1 MEKRKSLI
9 IIPIVSALVL
19 AIAIGVMAFSPG
31 VASSPVFDIQAQDG
45 DDTSDSYPW
54 GAEFGGMHGHGRMG
68 RFGMGTSF
76 DYDAFMADA
85 LGVTVDEFQAARLAA
100 RDAALD
106 QAVEEGI
113 ITADYADLLKA
124 RHALSQYI
132 DHQAILSE
140 ALGLDE
146 AELEAALQD
155 GKSIPYLMGELGLE
169 PEDVQAAMQNAYQDA
184 VQQAVDDGV
193 ITDSQAEQLQDS
205 GFGSRGLGMRG
216 FGSHGRGAGFF
227 GQRMGSIPDNDL

>member
-9 IIPIVSALVL
+9 IIPVVSALVL

-31 VASSPVFDIQAQDG
+31 IASSPVFDIQALDD
-45 DDTSDSYPW
+45 DDTPESYPW
-54 GAEFGGMHGHGRMG
+54 GGGFGGMHGPGRMG
-68 RFGMGTSF
+68 RFGMGNSF

-85 LGVTVDEFQAARLAA
+85 LGVTVDEFQAAHLAA

-106 QAVEEGI
+106 QAVEEGV
-113 ITADYADLLKA
+113 ITADQADLMKA
-124 RHALSQYI
+124 RQALSQYI

-140 ALGLDE
+140 ALGLEE
-146 AELEAALQD
+146 AELEAALQE

-169 PEDVQAAMQNAYQDA
+169 PADVQAAMQNAYQDA

-216 FGSHGRGAGFF
+216 FGSHGRGGGFF
-227 GQRMGSIPDNDL
+227 APRMGSIPDNDL